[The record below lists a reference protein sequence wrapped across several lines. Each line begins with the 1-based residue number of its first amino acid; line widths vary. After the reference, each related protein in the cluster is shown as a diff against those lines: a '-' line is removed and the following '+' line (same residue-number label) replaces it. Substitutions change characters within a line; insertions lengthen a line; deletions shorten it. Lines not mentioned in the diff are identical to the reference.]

1 MWDVTCEHAR
11 RELRQAE
18 EMGEATDWKGYIPVG
33 GELLPPDD
41 EPGVNDD
48 APLAVANGPGTDS
61 MVFSQPGSARKTR
74 P

>member
-41 EPGVNDD
+41 EPGVDD
-48 APLAVANGPGTDS
+48 ALEGVSQVELLAFTVNQRVSGG
-61 MVFSQPGSARKTR
+61 
-74 P
+74 

>member
-33 GELLPPDD
+33 GELLPPDEEQNEEEWVGQGHLSMCQTLPPGPVRD
-41 EPGVNDD
+41 E
-48 APLAVANGPGTDS
+48 L
-61 MVFSQPGSARKTR
+61 
-74 P
+74 